1 MTALHTDDE
10 RGALLDIPAVAEL
23 LGVKERFVRRLV
35 EENRVTYHKVGKF
48 VRFYQRDIT
57 DWVDEGRVERQ
68 Q

>member
-48 VRFYQRDIT
+48 VRFYKRDIT
-57 DWVDEGRVERQ
+57 DWVAEGRVERQ
-68 Q
+68 R